1 MRARGNRQEKSMNK
15 KKICAVAVAV
25 VVLVTAIFVLTACNK
40 YKWDSIGAG
49 DSAGTVVSNG
59 GYYVEQGGYAYFING
74 YVGDNDAN
82 DWGTPYKQ
90 SIMRAAL
97 KADGTVD
104 NSTAKVVVPKSI
116 YNQSASGGF
125 AVYGDWIYYATP
137 NNDEDN
143 TGTASTTHTDFMRT
157 KTDGSITQLI
167 GTINSRSANYLFTP
181 TRVLF
186 STDSNATVYYFDFSG
201 MKENKSLSNR
211 KGVTEGVLI
220 ENATSVVWGYD
231 LSREA
236 NAGAQVSDYIF
247 YTEKLTDDSN
257 SYEFYN
263 KLCCV
268 RYDGTDRRVLLDNT
282 SFLDEGD
289 NYLNTP
295 EKVFNFTLSKLYFES
310 DNEATLY
317 YSKSVEI
324 NGTSADVG
332 LYRNTFTVGGGMS
345 DEGEVQ
351 LTQKSTTTFYP
362 MSKED
367 GILVL
372 DNSKYYLVT
381 GTGADDVA
389 LSDRVTVIGV
399 SCTVQAVVGG
409 YVYYTETNALY
420 RINLDAAVTDG
431 SPNAEKV
438 VAAGVKTDWL
448 NLEFVTK
455 GDNAFFFYFD
465 TEEYSYTSYVNLSAF
480 GGETLT
486 PVMIGDMTQADKDA
500 KAKEEAEAA

>member
-1 MRARGNRQEKSMNK
+1 MNK

-25 VVLVTAIFVLTACNK
+25 VVLVAAIFVLTACNK

-90 SIMRAAL
+90 SIMRAEL
-97 KADGTVD
+97 NADGTV
-104 NSTAKVVVPKSI
+104 NNATAKVVVPKSI
-116 YNQSASGGF
+116 YNQSTSGGF
-125 AVYGDWIYYATP
+125 AIYGDWIYYATP
-137 NNDEDN
+137 NNDEDT

-157 KTDGSITQLI
+157 RTDGSVTQLI
-167 GTINSRSANYLFTP
+167 GTINSRSSNYLFTP

-236 NAGAQVSDYIF
+236 GAGAQVSDYIF

-268 RYDGTDRRVLLDNT
+268 RYDGSDRRVLLDNT
-282 SFLDEGD
+282 SFLAEGD

-295 EKVFNFTLSKLYFES
+295 EKVFNFTLSKLFYES
-310 DNEATLY
+310 DNEVTLY
-317 YSKSVEI
+317 YTKSVEI
-324 NGTSADVG
+324 NGSATSVG
-332 LYRNTFTVGGGMS
+332 LYLNTFTLDGGLGAAGEKKLTENSSTTFFPMGK
-345 DEGEVQ
+345 DEG
-351 LTQKSTTTFYP
+351 
-362 MSKED
+362 
-367 GILVL
+367 ILL
-372 DNSKYYLVT
+372 QSNSKYYLVT
-381 GTGADDVA
+381 GTGADDIK
-389 LSDRVTVIGV
+389 LSDGRVVIGA
-399 SCTVQAVVGG
+399 SSTVQAVIDG
-409 YVYYTETNALY
+409 YVYYTDANALY
-420 RINLDAAVTDG
+420 RINLDAAATGG
-431 SPNAEKV
+431 SPNAERII
-438 VAAGVKTDWL
+438 AAGVKTDWL
-448 NLEFVTK
+448 ALEFVDK
-455 GDNAFFFYFD
+455 GDNALLFYFD
-465 TEEYSYTSYVNLSAF
+465 TEEYTYTSYVVLTAF
-480 GGETLT
+480 DGEELT

-500 KAKEEAEAA
+500 KAEEDAEE

>member
-1 MRARGNRQEKSMNK
+1 MNK

-25 VVLVTAIFVLTACNK
+25 VVLIAAIFVLTACNK

-90 SIMRAAL
+90 SIMRAEL
-97 KADGTVD
+97 NADGTV
-104 NSTAKVVVPKSI
+104 NNATAKVVVPKSI
-116 YNQSASGGF
+116 YNQSTSGGF
-125 AVYGDWIYYATP
+125 AIYGDWIYYATP
-137 NNDEDN
+137 NNDEDT

-157 KTDGSITQLI
+157 KTDGSVTQLI
-167 GTINSRSANYLFTP
+167 GTINSRSSNYLFTP

-236 NAGAQVSDYIF
+236 GAGAQVSDYIF

-268 RYDGTDRRVLLDNT
+268 RYDGSDRRVLLDNT
-282 SFLDEGD
+282 SFLAEGD

-295 EKVFNFTLSKLYFES
+295 EKVFNFTLSKLFYES
-310 DNEATLY
+310 DNEVTLY
-317 YSKSVEI
+317 YTKSVEI
-324 NGTSADVG
+324 NGSATSVG
-332 LYRNTFTVGGGMS
+332 LYLNTFTLDGGLGAAGEKKLTENSSTTFFPMGK
-345 DEGEVQ
+345 DEG
-351 LTQKSTTTFYP
+351 
-362 MSKED
+362 
-367 GILVL
+367 ILL
-372 DNSKYYLVT
+372 QSNSKYYLVT
-381 GTGADDVA
+381 GTGADDIK
-389 LSDRVTVIGV
+389 LSDGRVVIGV
-399 SCTVQAVVGG
+399 SSTVQAVIDG
-409 YVYYTETNALY
+409 YVYYTDANALY
-420 RINLDAAVTDG
+420 RINLDAAATGG
-431 SPNAEKV
+431 SPNAERII
-438 VAAGVKTDWL
+438 AAGVKTDWL
-448 NLEFVTK
+448 ALEFVDK
-455 GDNAFFFYFD
+455 GDNAFLFYFD
-465 TEEYSYTSYVNLSAF
+465 TEEYTYTSYVVLTAF
-480 GGETLT
+480 DGEELT

-500 KAKEEAEAA
+500 KAEEDAEE

>member
-1 MRARGNRQEKSMNK
+1 MNK
-15 KKICAVAVAV
+15 KKICAVAVVV
-25 VVLVTAIFVLTACNK
+25 VVLIAAIFVLTACNK

-90 SIMRAAL
+90 SIMRAEL
-97 KADGTVD
+97 NADGTV
-104 NSTAKVVVPKSI
+104 NNATAKVVVPKSI
-116 YNQSASGGF
+116 YNQSTSGGF
-125 AVYGDWIYYATP
+125 AIYGDWIYYATP
-137 NNDEDN
+137 NNDEDT

-157 KTDGSITQLI
+157 KTDGSVTQLI
-167 GTINSRSANYLFTP
+167 GTINSRSSNYLFTP

-236 NAGAQVSDYIF
+236 GAGAQVSDYIF

-268 RYDGTDRRVLLDNT
+268 RYDGSDRRVLLDNT
-282 SFLDEGD
+282 SFLAEGD

-295 EKVFNFTLSKLYFES
+295 EKVFNFTLSKLFYES
-310 DNEATLY
+310 DNEVTLY
-317 YSKSVEI
+317 YTKSVEI
-324 NGTSADVG
+324 NGSATSVG
-332 LYRNTFTVGGGMS
+332 LYLNTFTLDGGLGAA
-345 DEGEVQ
+345 GEKK
-351 LTQKSTTTFYP
+351 LTENSSTTFFP
-362 MSKED
+362 MGKAE
-367 GILVL
+367 GILL
-372 DNSKYYLVT
+372 QSNSKYYLVT
-381 GTGADDVA
+381 GTGADDIK
-389 LSDRVTVIGV
+389 LSDGRVVIGA
-399 SCTVQAVVGG
+399 SSTVQAVIDG
-409 YVYYTETNALY
+409 YVYYTDANALY
-420 RINLDAAVTDG
+420 RINLDAAATGG
-431 SPNAEKV
+431 SPNAERII
-438 VAAGVKTDWL
+438 AAGVKTDWL
-448 NLEFVTK
+448 ALEFVDK
-455 GDNAFFFYFD
+455 GDNALLFYFD
-465 TEEYSYTSYVNLSAF
+465 TEEYTYTSYVVLTAF
-480 GGETLT
+480 DGEELT

-500 KAKEEAEAA
+500 KAEEDAEE

>member
-1 MRARGNRQEKSMNK
+1 MNK

-25 VVLVTAIFVLTACNK
+25 VVLIAAIFVLTACNK

-90 SIMRAAL
+90 SIMRAEL
-97 KADGTVD
+97 NADGTV
-104 NSTAKVVVPKSI
+104 NNATAKVVVPKSI
-116 YNQSASGGF
+116 YNQSTSGGF
-125 AVYGDWIYYATP
+125 AIYGDWIYYATP
-137 NNDEDN
+137 NNDEDT

-157 KTDGSITQLI
+157 KTDGSVTQLI
-167 GTINSRSANYLFTP
+167 GTINSRSSNYLFTP

-236 NAGAQVSDYIF
+236 GAGAQVSDYIF

-268 RYDGTDRRVLLDNT
+268 RYDGSDRRVLLDNT
-282 SFLDEGD
+282 SFLAEGD

-295 EKVFNFTLSKLYFES
+295 EKVFNFTLSKLFYES
-310 DNEATLY
+310 DDEVTLY
-317 YSKSVEI
+317 YTKSVEI
-324 NGTSADVG
+324 NGSATSVG
-332 LYRNTFTVGGGMS
+332 LYLNTFTLDGGLGAAGEKKLTENSSTTFFPMGK
-345 DEGEVQ
+345 DEG
-351 LTQKSTTTFYP
+351 
-362 MSKED
+362 
-367 GILVL
+367 ILL
-372 DNSKYYLVT
+372 QSNSKYYLVT
-381 GTGADDVA
+381 GTGADDIK
-389 LSDRVTVIGV
+389 LSDGRVVIGA
-399 SCTVQAVVGG
+399 SSTVQAVIDG
-409 YVYYTETNALY
+409 YVYYTDANALY
-420 RINLDAAVTDG
+420 RINLDAAATGG
-431 SPNAEKV
+431 SPNAERII
-438 VAAGVKTDWL
+438 AAGVKTDWL
-448 NLEFVTK
+448 ALEFVDK
-455 GDNAFFFYFD
+455 GDNALLFYFD
-465 TEEYSYTSYVNLSAF
+465 TEEYTYTSYVVLTAF
-480 GGETLT
+480 DGEELT

-500 KAKEEAEAA
+500 KAEEDAEE

>member
-1 MRARGNRQEKSMNK
+1 MNK

-25 VVLVTAIFVLTACNK
+25 VVLIAAIFVLTACNK

-90 SIMRAAL
+90 SIMRAEL
-97 KADGTVD
+97 NADGTV
-104 NSTAKVVVPKSI
+104 NNATAKVVVPKSI
-116 YNQSASGGF
+116 YNQSTSGGF
-125 AVYGDWIYYATP
+125 AIYGDWIYYATP
-137 NNDEDN
+137 NNDEDT

-157 KTDGSITQLI
+157 KTDGSVTQLI
-167 GTINSRSANYLFTP
+167 GTINSRSSNYLFTP

-236 NAGAQVSDYIF
+236 GAGAQVSDYIF

-268 RYDGTDRRVLLDNT
+268 RYDGSDRRVLLDNT
-282 SFLDEGD
+282 SFLAEGD

-295 EKVFNFTLSKLYFES
+295 EKVFNFTLSKLFYES
-310 DNEATLY
+310 GNEVTLY
-317 YSKSVEI
+317 YTKSVEI
-324 NGTSADVG
+324 NGSATSVG
-332 LYRNTFTVGGGMS
+332 LYLNTFTLDGGLGAAGEKKLTENSSTTFFPMGK
-345 DEGEVQ
+345 DEG
-351 LTQKSTTTFYP
+351 
-362 MSKED
+362 
-367 GILVL
+367 ILL
-372 DNSKYYLVT
+372 QSNSKYYLVT
-381 GTGADDVA
+381 GTGADDIK
-389 LSDRVTVIGV
+389 LSDGRVVIGA
-399 SCTVQAVVGG
+399 SSTVQAVIDG
-409 YVYYTETNALY
+409 YVYYTDANALY
-420 RINLDAAVTDG
+420 RINLDAAATGG
-431 SPNAEKV
+431 SPNAERII
-438 VAAGVKTDWL
+438 AAGVKTDWL
-448 NLEFVTK
+448 ALEFVDK
-455 GDNAFFFYFD
+455 GDNALLFYFD
-465 TEEYSYTSYVNLSAF
+465 TEEYTYTSYVVLTAF
-480 GGETLT
+480 DGEELT

-500 KAKEEAEAA
+500 KAEEDAEE

>member
-1 MRARGNRQEKSMNK
+1 MNK

-25 VVLVTAIFVLTACNK
+25 VVLIAAILVLTACNK

-90 SIMRAAL
+90 SIMRAEL
-97 KADGTVD
+97 NADGSV
-104 NSTAKVVVPKSI
+104 NNATAKVVVPKSI
-116 YNQSASGGF
+116 YNQSTSGGF
-125 AVYGDWIYYATP
+125 AIYGDWIYYATP
-137 NNDEDN
+137 NNDEDT

-157 KTDGSITQLI
+157 KTDGSVTQLI
-167 GTINSRSANYLFTP
+167 GTINSRSSNYLFTP

-236 NAGAQVSDYIF
+236 GAGAQVSDYIF

-268 RYDGTDRRVLLDNT
+268 RYDGSDRRVLLDNT
-282 SFLDEGD
+282 SFLAEGD

-295 EKVFNFTLSKLYFES
+295 EKVFNFTLSKLFYES
-310 DNEATLY
+310 DNEVTLY
-317 YSKSVEI
+317 YTKSVEI
-324 NGTSADVG
+324 NGSATSVG
-332 LYRNTFTVGGGMS
+332 LYLNTFTLDGGLGAAGEKKLTENSSTTFFPMGK
-345 DEGEVQ
+345 DEG
-351 LTQKSTTTFYP
+351 
-362 MSKED
+362 
-367 GILVL
+367 ILL
-372 DNSKYYLVT
+372 QSNSKYYLVT
-381 GTGADDVA
+381 GTGADDIK
-389 LSDRVTVIGV
+389 LSDGRVVIGV
-399 SCTVQAVVGG
+399 SSTVQAVIDG
-409 YVYYTETNALY
+409 YVYYTDANALY
-420 RINLDAAVTDG
+420 RINLDAAATGG
-431 SPNAEKV
+431 SPNAERII
-438 VAAGVKTDWL
+438 AAGVKTDWL
-448 NLEFVTK
+448 ALEFVDK
-455 GDNAFFFYFD
+455 GDNAFLFYFD
-465 TEEYSYTSYVNLSAF
+465 TEEYTYTSYVVLTAF
-480 GGETLT
+480 DGEELT

-500 KAKEEAEAA
+500 KAEEDAEE

>member
-1 MRARGNRQEKSMNK
+1 MNK

-25 VVLVTAIFVLTACNK
+25 VVLIAAIFVLTACNK

-90 SIMRAAL
+90 SIMRAEL
-97 KADGTVD
+97 NADGTF
-104 NSTAKVVVPKSI
+104 NNATAKVVVPKSI
-116 YNQSASGGF
+116 YNQSTSGGF
-125 AVYGDWIYYATP
+125 AIYGDWIYYATP
-137 NNDEDN
+137 NNDEDT

-157 KTDGSITQLI
+157 KTDGSVTQLI
-167 GTINSRSANYLFTP
+167 GTINSRSSNYLFTP

-236 NAGAQVSDYIF
+236 GAGAQVSDYIF

-268 RYDGTDRRVLLDNT
+268 RYDGSDRRVLLDNT
-282 SFLDEGD
+282 SFLAEGD

-295 EKVFNFTLSKLYFES
+295 EKVFNFTLSKLFYES
-310 DNEATLY
+310 DNEVTLY
-317 YSKSVEI
+317 YTKSVEI
-324 NGTSADVG
+324 NGSATSVG
-332 LYRNTFTVGGGMS
+332 LYLNTFTLDGGLGAAGEKKLTENS
-345 DEGEVQ
+345 STTFFPIGKDEG
-351 LTQKSTTTFYP
+351 
-362 MSKED
+362 
-367 GILVL
+367 ILL
-372 DNSKYYLVT
+372 QSNSKYYLVT
-381 GTGADDVA
+381 GTGADDIK
-389 LSDRVTVIGV
+389 LSDGRVVIGV
-399 SCTVQAVVGG
+399 SSTVQAVIDG
-409 YVYYTETNALY
+409 YVYYTDANALY
-420 RINLDAAVTDG
+420 RINLDAAATGG
-431 SPNAEKV
+431 SPNAERII
-438 VAAGVKTDWL
+438 AAGVKTDWL
-448 NLEFVTK
+448 ALEFVDK
-455 GDNAFFFYFD
+455 GDNAFLFYFD
-465 TEEYSYTSYVNLSAF
+465 TEEYTYTSYVVLTAF
-480 GGETLT
+480 DGEELT

-500 KAKEEAEAA
+500 KAEEDAEE

>member
-1 MRARGNRQEKSMNK
+1 MNK

-25 VVLVTAIFVLTACNK
+25 VVLIAAIFVLTACNK

-90 SIMRAAL
+90 SIMRAEL
-97 KADGTVD
+97 NADGTV
-104 NSTAKVVVPKSI
+104 NNATAKVVVPKSI
-116 YNQSASGGF
+116 YNQSTSGGF

-137 NNDEDN
+137 NNDEDT

-157 KTDGSITQLI
+157 KTDGSVTQLI
-167 GTINSRSANYLFTP
+167 GTINSRSSNYLFTP

-236 NAGAQVSDYIF
+236 GAGAQVSDYIF

-268 RYDGTDRRVLLDNT
+268 RYDGSDRRVLLDNT
-282 SFLDEGD
+282 SFLAEGD

-295 EKVFNFTLSKLYFES
+295 EKVFNFTLSKLFYES
-310 DNEATLY
+310 DNEVTLY
-317 YSKSVEI
+317 YTKSVEI
-324 NGTSADVG
+324 NGSATSVG
-332 LYRNTFTVGGGMS
+332 LYLNTFTLDGGLGAAGEKKLTENSSTTFFPMGK
-345 DEGEVQ
+345 DEG
-351 LTQKSTTTFYP
+351 
-362 MSKED
+362 
-367 GILVL
+367 ILL
-372 DNSKYYLVT
+372 QSNSKYYLVT
-381 GTGADDVA
+381 GTGADDIK
-389 LSDRVTVIGV
+389 LSDGRVVIGA
-399 SCTVQAVVGG
+399 SSTVQAVIDG
-409 YVYYTETNALY
+409 YVYYTDANALY
-420 RINLDAAVTDG
+420 RINLDAAATGG
-431 SPNAEKV
+431 SPNAERII
-438 VAAGVKTDWL
+438 AAGVKTDWL
-448 NLEFVTK
+448 ALEFVDK
-455 GDNAFFFYFD
+455 GDNALLFYFD
-465 TEEYSYTSYVNLSAF
+465 TEEYTYTSYVGLTAF
-480 GGETLT
+480 DGEELT

-500 KAKEEAEAA
+500 KAEEDAEE

>member
-1 MRARGNRQEKSMNK
+1 MNK

-25 VVLVTAIFVLTACNK
+25 VVLIAAILVLTACNK

-90 SIMRAAL
+90 SIMRAEL
-97 KADGTVD
+97 NADGTV
-104 NSTAKVVVPKSI
+104 NNATAKVVVPKSI
-116 YNQSASGGF
+116 YNQSTSGGF
-125 AVYGDWIYYATP
+125 AIYGDWIYYATP
-137 NNDEDN
+137 NNDEDT

-157 KTDGSITQLI
+157 KTDGSVTQLI
-167 GTINSRSANYLFTP
+167 GTINSRSSNYLFTP

-236 NAGAQVSDYIF
+236 GAGAQVSDYIF

-268 RYDGTDRRVLLDNT
+268 RYDGSDRRVLLDNT
-282 SFLDEGD
+282 SFLAEGD

-295 EKVFNFTLSKLYFES
+295 EKVFNFTLSKLFYES
-310 DNEATLY
+310 DNEVTLY
-317 YSKSVEI
+317 YTKSVEI
-324 NGTSADVG
+324 NGSATSVG
-332 LYRNTFTVGGGMS
+332 LYLNTFTLDGGLGAAGEKKLTENSSTTFFPMGK
-345 DEGEVQ
+345 DEG
-351 LTQKSTTTFYP
+351 
-362 MSKED
+362 
-367 GILVL
+367 ILL
-372 DNSKYYLVT
+372 QSNSKYYLVT
-381 GTGADDVA
+381 GTGADDIK
-389 LSDRVTVIGV
+389 LSDGRVVIGV
-399 SCTVQAVVGG
+399 SSTVQAVIDG
-409 YVYYTETNALY
+409 YVYYTDANALY
-420 RINLDAAVTDG
+420 RINLDAAATGG
-431 SPNAEKV
+431 SPNAERII
-438 VAAGVKTDWL
+438 AAGVKTDWL
-448 NLEFVTK
+448 ALEFVDK
-455 GDNAFFFYFD
+455 GDNAFLFYFD
-465 TEEYSYTSYVNLSAF
+465 TEEYTYTSYVVLTAF
-480 GGETLT
+480 DGEELT

-500 KAKEEAEAA
+500 KAEEDAEE

>member
-1 MRARGNRQEKSMNK
+1 MNK

-25 VVLVTAIFVLTACNK
+25 VVLIAAILVLTACNK

-90 SIMRAAL
+90 SIMRAEL
-97 KADGTVD
+97 NADGTV
-104 NSTAKVVVPKSI
+104 NNATAKVVVPKSI
-116 YNQSASGGF
+116 YNQSTSGGF
-125 AVYGDWIYYATP
+125 AIYGDWIYYATP
-137 NNDEDN
+137 NNDEDT

-157 KTDGSITQLI
+157 KTDGSVTQLI
-167 GTINSRSANYLFTP
+167 GTINSRSSNYLFTP

-236 NAGAQVSDYIF
+236 GAGAQVSDYIF

-268 RYDGTDRRVLLDNT
+268 RYDGSDRRVLLDNT
-282 SFLDEGD
+282 SFLAEGD

-295 EKVFNFTLSKLYFES
+295 EKVFNFTLSKLYYES
-310 DNEATLY
+310 DNEVTLY
-317 YSKSVEI
+317 YTKSIEV
-324 NGTSADVG
+324 NSSSVSVG
-332 LYRNTFTVGGGMS
+332 LYLNTFTLDGGLGAAGEKKLTENSSTTFFPMGK
-345 DEGEVQ
+345 DEG
-351 LTQKSTTTFYP
+351 
-362 MSKED
+362 
-367 GILVL
+367 ILL
-372 DNSKYYLVT
+372 QSNSKYYLVT
-381 GTGADDVA
+381 GTGADDIK
-389 LSDRVTVIGV
+389 LSDGRVVIGV
-399 SCTVQAVVGG
+399 SSTVQAVIDG
-409 YVYYTETNALY
+409 YVYYTDANALY
-420 RINLDAAVTDG
+420 RINLDAAATGG
-431 SPNAEKV
+431 SPNAERII
-438 VAAGVKTDWL
+438 AAGVKTDWL
-448 NLEFVTK
+448 ALEFVDK
-455 GDNAFFFYFD
+455 GDNAFLFYFD
-465 TEEYSYTSYVNLSAF
+465 TEEYTYTSYVVLTAF
-480 GGETLT
+480 DGEELT

-500 KAKEEAEAA
+500 KAEEDAEE

>member
-1 MRARGNRQEKSMNK
+1 MNK

-25 VVLVTAIFVLTACNK
+25 VVLIAAIFVLTACNK

-90 SIMRAAL
+90 SIMRAEL
-97 KADGTVD
+97 NADGTV
-104 NSTAKVVVPKSI
+104 NNATAKVVVPKSI
-116 YNQSASGGF
+116 YNQSTSGGF
-125 AVYGDWIYYATP
+125 AIYGDWIYYATP
-137 NNDEDN
+137 NNDEDT

-157 KTDGSITQLI
+157 KTDGSVTQLI
-167 GTINSRSANYLFTP
+167 GTINSRSSNYLFTP

-201 MKENKSLSNR
+201 MKENKSLSSR

-236 NAGAQVSDYIF
+236 GADAQVSDYIF

-268 RYDGTDRRVLLDNT
+268 RYDGSDRRVLLDNT
-282 SFLDEGD
+282 SFLAEGD

-295 EKVFNFTLSKLYFES
+295 EKVFNFTLSKLFYES
-310 DNEATLY
+310 DNEVTLY
-317 YSKSVEI
+317 YTKSVEI
-324 NGTSADVG
+324 NGSATSVG
-332 LYRNTFTVGGGMS
+332 LYLNTFTLDGGLGAAGEKKLTENSSTTFFPMGK
-345 DEGEVQ
+345 DEG
-351 LTQKSTTTFYP
+351 
-362 MSKED
+362 
-367 GILVL
+367 ILL
-372 DNSKYYLVT
+372 QSNSKYYLVT
-381 GTGADDVA
+381 GTGADDIK
-389 LSDRVTVIGV
+389 LSDGRVVIGA
-399 SCTVQAVVGG
+399 SSTVQAVIDG
-409 YVYYTETNALY
+409 YVYYTDANALY
-420 RINLDAAVTDG
+420 RINLDAAATGG
-431 SPNAEKV
+431 SPNAERII
-438 VAAGVKTDWL
+438 AAGVKTDWL
-448 NLEFVTK
+448 ALEFVDK
-455 GDNAFFFYFD
+455 GDNALLFYFD
-465 TEEYSYTSYVNLSAF
+465 TEEYTYTSYVVLTAF
-480 GGETLT
+480 DGEELT

-500 KAKEEAEAA
+500 KAEEDAEE

>member
-1 MRARGNRQEKSMNK
+1 MNK

-25 VVLVTAIFVLTACNK
+25 VVLIAAIFVLTACNK

-90 SIMRAAL
+90 SIMRAEL
-97 KADGTVD
+97 NADGTV
-104 NSTAKVVVPKSI
+104 NNATAKVVVPKSI
-116 YNQSASGGF
+116 YNQSTSGGF
-125 AVYGDWIYYATP
+125 AIYGDWIYYATP
-137 NNDEDN
+137 NNDEDT

-157 KTDGSITQLI
+157 KTDGSVTQLI
-167 GTINSRSANYLFTP
+167 GTINSRSSNYLFTP

-236 NAGAQVSDYIF
+236 GAGAQVSDYIF

-268 RYDGTDRRVLLDNT
+268 RYDGSDRRVLLDNT
-282 SFLDEGD
+282 SFLAEGD

-295 EKVFNFTLSKLYFES
+295 EKVFNFTLSKLFYES
-310 DNEATLY
+310 DNEVTLY
-317 YSKSVEI
+317 YTKSVEI
-324 NGTSADVG
+324 NGSATSVG
-332 LYRNTFTVGGGMS
+332 LYLNTFTLDGGLGAA
-345 DEGEVQ
+345 GEKK
-351 LTQKSTTTFYP
+351 LTENSSTTFFP
-362 MSKED
+362 MGKEE
-367 GILVL
+367 GILL
-372 DNSKYYLVT
+372 QSNSRYYLVT
-381 GTGADDVA
+381 GTGADDIK
-389 LSDRVTVIGV
+389 LSDGRVVIGA
-399 SCTVQAVVGG
+399 SSTVQAVIDG
-409 YVYYTETNALY
+409 YVYYTDANALY
-420 RINLDAAVTDG
+420 RINLDAAATGG
-431 SPNAEKV
+431 SPNAERII
-438 VAAGVKTDWL
+438 AAGVKTDWL
-448 NLEFVTK
+448 ALEFVDK
-455 GDNAFFFYFD
+455 GDNAFLFYFD
-465 TEEYSYTSYVNLSAF
+465 TEEYTYTSYVVLTAF
-480 GGETLT
+480 DGEELT

-500 KAKEEAEAA
+500 KAEEDAEE

>member
-1 MRARGNRQEKSMNK
+1 MNK

-25 VVLVTAIFVLTACNK
+25 VVLIAAIFVLTACNK

-90 SIMRAAL
+90 SIMRAEL
-97 KADGTVD
+97 NADGTV
-104 NSTAKVVVPKSI
+104 NNATAKVVVPKSI
-116 YNQSASGGF
+116 YNQSTSGGF
-125 AVYGDWIYYATP
+125 AIYGDWIYYATP
-137 NNDEDN
+137 NNDEDT

-157 KTDGSITQLI
+157 KNDGSVTQLI
-167 GTINSRSANYLFTP
+167 GTINSRSSNYLFTP

-236 NAGAQVSDYIF
+236 GAGAQVSDYIF

-268 RYDGTDRRVLLDNT
+268 RYDGSDRRVLLDNT
-282 SFLDEGD
+282 SFLAEGD

-295 EKVFNFTLSKLYFES
+295 EKVFNFTLSKLFYES
-310 DNEATLY
+310 DNEVTLY
-317 YSKSVEI
+317 YTKSVEI
-324 NGTSADVG
+324 NGSATSVG
-332 LYRNTFTVGGGMS
+332 LYLNTFTLDGGLGAAGEKKLTENSSTTFFPMGK
-345 DEGEVQ
+345 DEG
-351 LTQKSTTTFYP
+351 
-362 MSKED
+362 
-367 GILVL
+367 ILL
-372 DNSKYYLVT
+372 QSNSKYYLVT
-381 GTGADDVA
+381 GTGADDIK
-389 LSDRVTVIGV
+389 LSDGRVVIGA
-399 SCTVQAVVGG
+399 SSTVQAVIDG
-409 YVYYTETNALY
+409 YVYYTDANALY
-420 RINLDAAVTDG
+420 RINLDAAATGG
-431 SPNAEKV
+431 SPNAERII
-438 VAAGVKTDWL
+438 AAGVKTDWL
-448 NLEFVTK
+448 ALEFVDK

-465 TEEYSYTSYVNLSAF
+465 TEEYTYTSYVVLTAF
-480 GGETLT
+480 DGEELT

-500 KAKEEAEAA
+500 KAEEDAEE

>member
-1 MRARGNRQEKSMNK
+1 MNK
-15 KKICAVAVAV
+15 MKICAVAVAV
-25 VVLVTAIFVLTACNK
+25 VVLIAAIFVLTACNK

-90 SIMRAAL
+90 SIMRAEL
-97 KADGTVD
+97 NADGSV
-104 NSTAKVVVPKSI
+104 NNATAKVVVPKSI
-116 YNQSASGGF
+116 YNQSTSGGF
-125 AVYGDWIYYATP
+125 AIYGDWIYYATP
-137 NNDEDN
+137 NNDEDT

-157 KTDGSITQLI
+157 KTDGSVTQLI
-167 GTINSRSANYLFTP
+167 GTINSRSSNYLFTP

-236 NAGAQVSDYIF
+236 GAGAQVSDYIF

-268 RYDGTDRRVLLDNT
+268 RYDGSDRRVLLDNT
-282 SFLDEGD
+282 SFLAEGD

-295 EKVFNFTLSKLYFES
+295 EKVFNFTLSKLFYES
-310 DNEATLY
+310 DNEVTLY
-317 YSKSVEI
+317 YTKSVEI
-324 NGTSADVG
+324 NGSATSVG
-332 LYRNTFTVGGGMS
+332 LYLNTFTLDGGLG
-345 DEGEVQ
+345 
-351 LTQKSTTTFYP
+351 
-362 MSKED
+362 
-367 GILVL
+367 
-372 DNSKYYLVT
+372 
-381 GTGADDVA
+381 
-389 LSDRVTVIGV
+389 
-399 SCTVQAVVGG
+399 
-409 YVYYTETNALY
+409 
-420 RINLDAAVTDG
+420 
-431 SPNAEKV
+431 
-438 VAAGVKTDWL
+438 AAGEK
-448 NLEFVTK
+448 K
-455 GDNAFFFYFD
+455 
-465 TEEYSYTSYVNLSAF
+465 
-480 GGETLT
+480 
-486 PVMIGDMTQADKDA
+486 
-500 KAKEEAEAA
+500 KALLPI

>member
-1 MRARGNRQEKSMNK
+1 MNK

-25 VVLVTAIFVLTACNK
+25 VVLIAAILVLTACNK
-40 YKWDSIGAG
+40 YKWDSIGVG

-90 SIMRAAL
+90 SIMRAEL
-97 KADGTVD
+97 NADGTV
-104 NSTAKVVVPKSI
+104 NNATAKVVVPKSI
-116 YNQSASGGF
+116 YNQSTSGGF
-125 AVYGDWIYYATP
+125 AIYGDWIYYATP
-137 NNDEDN
+137 NNDEDT

-157 KTDGSITQLI
+157 KTDGSVTQLI
-167 GTINSRSANYLFTP
+167 GTINSRSSNYLFTP

-236 NAGAQVSDYIF
+236 GAGAQVSDYIF

-268 RYDGTDRRVLLDNT
+268 RYDGSDRRVLLDNT
-282 SFLDEGD
+282 SFLAEGD

-295 EKVFNFTLSKLYFES
+295 EKVFNFTLSKLFYES
-310 DNEATLY
+310 DNEVTLY
-317 YSKSVEI
+317 YTKSVEI
-324 NGTSADVG
+324 NGSATSVG
-332 LYRNTFTVGGGMS
+332 LYLNTFTLDGGLGAAGEKKLTENSSTTFFPMGK
-345 DEGEVQ
+345 DEG
-351 LTQKSTTTFYP
+351 
-362 MSKED
+362 
-367 GILVL
+367 ILL
-372 DNSKYYLVT
+372 QSNSKYYLVT
-381 GTGADDVA
+381 GTGADDIK
-389 LSDRVTVIGV
+389 LSDGRVVIGV
-399 SCTVQAVVGG
+399 SSTVQAVIDG
-409 YVYYTETNALY
+409 YVYYTDANALY
-420 RINLDAAVTDG
+420 RINLDAAATGG
-431 SPNAEKV
+431 SPNAERII
-438 VAAGVKTDWL
+438 AAGVKTDWL
-448 NLEFVTK
+448 ALEFVDK
-455 GDNAFFFYFD
+455 GDNAFLFYFD
-465 TEEYSYTSYVNLSAF
+465 TEEYTYTSYVVLTAF
-480 GGETLT
+480 DGEELT

-500 KAKEEAEAA
+500 KAEEDAEE

>member
-1 MRARGNRQEKSMNK
+1 MNK

-25 VVLVTAIFVLTACNK
+25 VVLIAAIFVLTACNK

-90 SIMRAAL
+90 SIMRAEL
-97 KADGTVD
+97 NADGTV
-104 NSTAKVVVPKSI
+104 NNATAKVVVPKSI
-116 YNQSASGGF
+116 YNQSTSGGF
-125 AVYGDWIYYATP
+125 AIYGDWIYYATP
-137 NNDEDN
+137 NNDEDT

-157 KTDGSITQLI
+157 KTDGSVTQLI
-167 GTINSRSANYLFTP
+167 GTINSRSSNYLFTP

-236 NAGAQVSDYIF
+236 GAGAQVSDYIF

-268 RYDGTDRRVLLDNT
+268 RYDGSDRRVLLDNT
-282 SFLDEGD
+282 SFLAEGD

-295 EKVFNFTLSKLYFES
+295 EKVFNFTLSKLFYES
-310 DNEATLY
+310 DNEVTLY
-317 YSKSVEI
+317 YTKSVEI
-324 NGTSADVG
+324 NGSATSVG
-332 LYRNTFTVGGGMS
+332 LYLNTFTLDGGLGAA
-345 DEGEVQ
+345 GEKK
-351 LTQKSTTTFYP
+351 LTENSSTTFFP
-362 MSKED
+362 MGKAE
-367 GILVL
+367 GILL
-372 DNSKYYLVT
+372 QSNSKYYLVT
-381 GTGADDVA
+381 GTGADDIK
-389 LSDRVTVIGV
+389 LSDGRVVIGA
-399 SCTVQAVVGG
+399 SSTVQAVIDG
-409 YVYYTETNALY
+409 YVYYTDANALY
-420 RINLDAAVTDG
+420 RINLDAAATGG
-431 SPNAEKV
+431 SPNAERII
-438 VAAGVKTDWL
+438 AAGVKTDWL
-448 NLEFVTK
+448 ALEFVDK
-455 GDNAFFFYFD
+455 GDNALLFYFD
-465 TEEYSYTSYVNLSAF
+465 TEEYTYTSYVVLTAF
-480 GGETLT
+480 EGEELT

-500 KAKEEAEAA
+500 KAEEDAEE

>member
-1 MRARGNRQEKSMNK
+1 MNK
-15 KKICAVAVAV
+15 KRICAVAVMII
-25 VVLVTAIFVLTACNK
+25 VLVSAIFVLTACNK
-40 YKWDSIGAG
+40 YKWASIGAG

-97 KADGTVD
+97 KEDGTID

-116 YNQSASGGF
+116 YNQNANGGF
-125 AVYGDWIYYATP
+125 AIYGDWIYYATP

-167 GTINSRSANYLFTP
+167 GTINSRSSNYLFTP

-236 NAGAQVSDYIF
+236 GAGAQVSDYVF
-247 YTEKLTDDSN
+247 YTEKLTDKTN

-282 SFLDEGD
+282 SFLAEGD

-295 EKVFNFTLSKLYFES
+295 EKVFNFSLSKLYYES
-310 DNEATLY
+310 DNEVTLY
-317 YSKSVEI
+317 YTKSIEV
-324 NGTSADVG
+324 NSSSVSVG
-332 LYRNTFTVGGGMS
+332 LYSNTFTLDGGLS
-345 DEGEVQ
+345 AAGEKR
-351 LTQKSTTTFYP
+351 LTENSTTTFFA
-362 MSKED
+362 MGKQD

-381 GTGADDVA
+381 GTEEGDVK
-389 LSDRVTVIGV
+389 LSDRVTVIGAT
-399 SCTVQAVVGG
+399 STVQAVIGG
-409 YVYYTETNALY
+409 YVYYTDSNALY
-420 RINLDAAVTDG
+420 RINLDAASNEG
-431 SPNAEKV
+431 SPNAEQV
-438 VAAGVKTDWL
+438 VSAGVKTDWL
-448 NLEFVTK
+448 SLEFVVK
-455 GDNAFFFYFD
+455 GANVFFFYFD
-465 TEEYSYTSYVNLSAF
+465 TEEYTYTSYVNLAAF
-480 GGETLT
+480 DGEALT

-500 KAKEEAEAA
+500 KAEEEAEEE

>member
-1 MRARGNRQEKSMNK
+1 MNK

-25 VVLVTAIFVLTACNK
+25 VVLIAAILVLTACNK

-49 DSAGTVVSNG
+49 DSADTVVSNG

-90 SIMRAAL
+90 SIMRAEL
-97 KADGTVD
+97 NADGSV
-104 NSTAKVVVPKSI
+104 NNATAKVVVPKSI
-116 YNQSASGGF
+116 YNQSTSGGF
-125 AVYGDWIYYATP
+125 AIYGDWIYYATP
-137 NNDEDN
+137 NNDEDT

-157 KTDGSITQLI
+157 KTDGSVTQLI
-167 GTINSRSANYLFTP
+167 GTINSRSSNYLFTP

-236 NAGAQVSDYIF
+236 GAGAQVSDYIF

-268 RYDGTDRRVLLDNT
+268 RYDGSDRRVLLDNT
-282 SFLDEGD
+282 SFLAEGD

-295 EKVFNFTLSKLYFES
+295 EKVFNFTLSKLFYES
-310 DNEATLY
+310 DNEVTLY
-317 YSKSVEI
+317 YTKSVEI
-324 NGTSADVG
+324 NGSATSVG
-332 LYRNTFTVGGGMS
+332 LYLNTFTLDGGLGAA
-345 DEGEVQ
+345 GEKK
-351 LTQKSTTTFYP
+351 LTENSSTTFFP
-362 MSKED
+362 MGKAE
-367 GILVL
+367 GILL
-372 DNSKYYLVT
+372 QSNSKYYLVT
-381 GTGADDVA
+381 GTGADDIK
-389 LSDRVTVIGV
+389 LSDGRVVIGV
-399 SCTVQAVVGG
+399 SSTVQAVIGG
-409 YVYYTETNALY
+409 YVYYTDANALY
-420 RINLDAAVTDG
+420 RINLDAAATGG
-431 SPNAEKV
+431 SPNAERII
-438 VAAGVKTDWL
+438 AAGVKTDWL
-448 NLEFVTK
+448 ALEFVDK
-455 GDNAFFFYFD
+455 GDNAFLFYFD
-465 TEEYSYTSYVNLSAF
+465 TEEYTYTSYVVLTAF
-480 GGETLT
+480 DGEELT

-500 KAKEEAEAA
+500 KAEEDAEE

>member
-1 MRARGNRQEKSMNK
+1 MNK

-25 VVLVTAIFVLTACNK
+25 VVLIAAILVLTACNK

-90 SIMRAAL
+90 SIMRAEL
-97 KADGTVD
+97 NADGTV
-104 NSTAKVVVPKSI
+104 NNATAKVVVPKSI
-116 YNQSASGGF
+116 YNQSTSGGF
-125 AVYGDWIYYATP
+125 AIYGDWIYYATP
-137 NNDEDN
+137 NNDEDT

-157 KTDGSITQLI
+157 KTDGSVTQLI
-167 GTINSRSANYLFTP
+167 GTINSRSSNYLFTP

-236 NAGAQVSDYIF
+236 GAGAQMSDYIF

-268 RYDGTDRRVLLDNT
+268 RYDGSDRRVLLDNT
-282 SFLDEGD
+282 SFLAEGD

-295 EKVFNFTLSKLYFES
+295 EKVFNFTLSKLFYES
-310 DNEATLY
+310 DNEVTLY
-317 YSKSVEI
+317 YTKSVEI
-324 NGTSADVG
+324 NGSATSVG
-332 LYRNTFTVGGGMS
+332 LYLNTFTLDGGLGAAGEKKLTENSSTTFFPMGK
-345 DEGEVQ
+345 DEG
-351 LTQKSTTTFYP
+351 
-362 MSKED
+362 
-367 GILVL
+367 ILL
-372 DNSKYYLVT
+372 QSNSKYYLVT
-381 GTGADDVA
+381 GTGADDIK
-389 LSDRVTVIGV
+389 LSDGRVVIGA
-399 SCTVQAVVGG
+399 SSTVQAVIDG
-409 YVYYTETNALY
+409 YVYYTDANALY
-420 RINLDAAVTDG
+420 RINLDAAATGG
-431 SPNAEKV
+431 SPNAERII
-438 VAAGVKTDWL
+438 AAGVKTDWL
-448 NLEFVTK
+448 ALEFVDK
-455 GDNAFFFYFD
+455 GDNAFLFYFD
-465 TEEYSYTSYVNLSAF
+465 TEEYTYTSYVVLTAF
-480 GGETLT
+480 DGEELT

-500 KAKEEAEAA
+500 KAEEDAEE

>member
-1 MRARGNRQEKSMNK
+1 MNK

-25 VVLVTAIFVLTACNK
+25 VVLIAAIFVLTACNK

-90 SIMRAAL
+90 SIMRAEL
-97 KADGTVD
+97 NADGTF
-104 NSTAKVVVPKSI
+104 NNATAKVVVPKSI
-116 YNQSASGGF
+116 YNQSTSGGF
-125 AVYGDWIYYATP
+125 AIYGDWIYYATP
-137 NNDEDN
+137 NNDEDT

-157 KTDGSITQLI
+157 KTDGSVTQLI
-167 GTINSRSANYLFTP
+167 GTINSRSSNYLFTP

-236 NAGAQVSDYIF
+236 GAGAQVSDYIF

-268 RYDGTDRRVLLDNT
+268 RYDGSDRRVLLDNT
-282 SFLDEGD
+282 SFLAEGD

-295 EKVFNFTLSKLYFES
+295 EKVFNFTLSKLFYES
-310 DNEATLY
+310 DNEVTLY
-317 YSKSVEI
+317 YTKSVEI
-324 NGTSADVG
+324 NGSATSVG
-332 LYRNTFTVGGGMS
+332 LYLNTFTLDGGLGAAGEKKLTENS
-345 DEGEVQ
+345 STTFFPIGKDEG
-351 LTQKSTTTFYP
+351 
-362 MSKED
+362 
-367 GILVL
+367 ILL
-372 DNSKYYLVT
+372 QSNSKYYLVT
-381 GTGADDVA
+381 GTGADDIK
-389 LSDRVTVIGV
+389 LSDGRVVIGA
-399 SCTVQAVVGG
+399 SSTVQAVIDG
-409 YVYYTETNALY
+409 YVYYTDANALY
-420 RINLDAAVTDG
+420 RINLDAAATGG
-431 SPNAEKV
+431 SPNAERII
-438 VAAGVKTDWL
+438 AAGVKTDWL
-448 NLEFVTK
+448 ALEFVDK
-455 GDNAFFFYFD
+455 GDNAFLFYFD
-465 TEEYSYTSYVNLSAF
+465 TEEYTYTSYVVLTAF
-480 GGETLT
+480 DGEELT

-500 KAKEEAEAA
+500 KAEEDAEE

>member
-1 MRARGNRQEKSMNK
+1 MNK

-25 VVLVTAIFVLTACNK
+25 VVLIAAIFVLTACNK

-90 SIMRAAL
+90 SIMRAEL
-97 KADGTVD
+97 NADGTV
-104 NSTAKVVVPKSI
+104 NNATAKVVVPKSI
-116 YNQSASGGF
+116 YNQSTSGGF
-125 AVYGDWIYYATP
+125 AIYGDWIYYATP
-137 NNDEDN
+137 NNDEDT

-157 KTDGSITQLI
+157 KNDGSVTQLI
-167 GTINSRSANYLFTP
+167 GTINSRSSNYLFTP

-236 NAGAQVSDYIF
+236 GAGAQVSDYIF

-268 RYDGTDRRVLLDNT
+268 RYDGSDRRVLLDNT
-282 SFLDEGD
+282 SFLAEGD

-295 EKVFNFTLSKLYFES
+295 EKVFNFTLSKLFYES
-310 DNEATLY
+310 DNEVTLY
-317 YSKSVEI
+317 YTKSVEI
-324 NGTSADVG
+324 NGSATSVG
-332 LYRNTFTVGGGMS
+332 LYLNTFTLDGGLGAAGEKKLTENSSTTFFPMGK
-345 DEGEVQ
+345 DEG
-351 LTQKSTTTFYP
+351 
-362 MSKED
+362 
-367 GILVL
+367 ILL
-372 DNSKYYLVT
+372 QSNSKYYLVT
-381 GTGADDVA
+381 GTGADDIK
-389 LSDRVTVIGV
+389 LSDGRVVIGV
-399 SCTVQAVVGG
+399 SSTVQAVIDG
-409 YVYYTETNALY
+409 YVYYTDANALY
-420 RINLDAAVTDG
+420 RINLDAAATGG
-431 SPNAEKV
+431 SPNAERII
-438 VAAGVKTDWL
+438 AAGVKTDWL
-448 NLEFVTK
+448 ALEFVDK
-455 GDNAFFFYFD
+455 GDNAFLFYFD
-465 TEEYSYTSYVNLSAF
+465 TEEYTYTSYVVLTAF
-480 GGETLT
+480 DGEELT

-500 KAKEEAEAA
+500 KAEEDAEE

>member
-1 MRARGNRQEKSMNK
+1 MNK

-25 VVLVTAIFVLTACNK
+25 VVLIAAILVLTACNK

-49 DSAGTVVSNG
+49 DSADTVVSNG

-90 SIMRAAL
+90 SIMRAEL
-97 KADGTVD
+97 NADGSV
-104 NSTAKVVVPKSI
+104 NNATAKVVVPKSI
-116 YNQSASGGF
+116 YNQSTSGGF
-125 AVYGDWIYYATP
+125 AIYGDWIYYATP
-137 NNDEDN
+137 NNDEDT

-157 KTDGSITQLI
+157 KTDGSVTQLI
-167 GTINSRSANYLFTP
+167 GTINSRSSNYLFTP

-231 LSREA
+231 ISREA
-236 NAGAQVSDYIF
+236 GAGAQVSDYIF

-268 RYDGTDRRVLLDNT
+268 RYDGSDRRVLLDNT
-282 SFLDEGD
+282 SFLAEGD

-295 EKVFNFTLSKLYFES
+295 EKVFNFTLSKLFYES
-310 DNEATLY
+310 DNEVTLY
-317 YSKSVEI
+317 YTKSVEI
-324 NGTSADVG
+324 NGSATSVG
-332 LYRNTFTVGGGMS
+332 LYLNTFTLDGGLGAAGEKKLTENSSTTFFPMGK
-345 DEGEVQ
+345 DEG
-351 LTQKSTTTFYP
+351 
-362 MSKED
+362 
-367 GILVL
+367 ILL
-372 DNSKYYLVT
+372 QSNSKYYLVT
-381 GTGADDVA
+381 GTGADDIK
-389 LSDRVTVIGV
+389 LSDGRVVIGV
-399 SCTVQAVVGG
+399 SSTVQAVIDG
-409 YVYYTETNALY
+409 YVYYTDANALY
-420 RINLDAAVTDG
+420 RINLDAAATGG
-431 SPNAEKV
+431 SPNAERII
-438 VAAGVKTDWL
+438 AAGVKTDWL
-448 NLEFVTK
+448 ALEFVDK
-455 GDNAFFFYFD
+455 GDNAFLFYFD
-465 TEEYSYTSYVNLSAF
+465 TEEYTYTSYVVLTAF
-480 GGETLT
+480 DGEELT

-500 KAKEEAEAA
+500 KAEEDAEE

>member
-1 MRARGNRQEKSMNK
+1 MNK

-25 VVLVTAIFVLTACNK
+25 VVLIAAIFVLTACNK

-90 SIMRAAL
+90 SIMRAEL
-97 KADGTVD
+97 NADGTV
-104 NSTAKVVVPKSI
+104 NNATAKVVVPKSI
-116 YNQSASGGF
+116 YNQSTSGGF
-125 AVYGDWIYYATP
+125 AIYGDWIYYATP
-137 NNDEDN
+137 NNDEDT

-157 KTDGSITQLI
+157 KTDGSVTQLI
-167 GTINSRSANYLFTP
+167 GTINSRSSNYLFTP

-236 NAGAQVSDYIF
+236 GAGAQVSDYIF

-268 RYDGTDRRVLLDNT
+268 RYDGSDRRVLLDNT
-282 SFLDEGD
+282 SFLAEGD

-295 EKVFNFTLSKLYFES
+295 EKVFNFTLSKLFYES
-310 DNEATLY
+310 DNEVTLY
-317 YSKSVEI
+317 YTKSVEI
-324 NGTSADVG
+324 NGSATSVG
-332 LYRNTFTVGGGMS
+332 LYLNTFTLDGGLGAA
-345 DEGEVQ
+345 GEKK
-351 LTQKSTTTFYP
+351 LTENSSTTFFP
-362 MSKED
+362 MGKAE
-367 GILVL
+367 GILL
-372 DNSKYYLVT
+372 QSNSKYYLVT
-381 GTGADDVA
+381 GTGADDIK
-389 LSDRVTVIGV
+389 LSDGRVVIGA
-399 SCTVQAVVGG
+399 SSTVQAVIDG
-409 YVYYTETNALY
+409 YVYYTDANALY
-420 RINLDAAVTDG
+420 RINLDAAATGG
-431 SPNAEKV
+431 SPNAERII
-438 VAAGVKTDWL
+438 AAGVKTDWL
-448 NLEFVTK
+448 ALEFVDK
-455 GDNAFFFYFD
+455 GDNALLFYFD
-465 TEEYSYTSYVNLSAF
+465 TEEYTYTSYVVLTAF
-480 GGETLT
+480 DGEELT

-500 KAKEEAEAA
+500 KAEEDAEE

>member
-1 MRARGNRQEKSMNK
+1 MNK

-25 VVLVTAIFVLTACNK
+25 VVLIAAIFVLTACNK

-90 SIMRAAL
+90 SIMRAEL
-97 KADGTVD
+97 NADGTV
-104 NSTAKVVVPKSI
+104 NNATAKVVVPKSI
-116 YNQSASGGF
+116 YNQSTSGGF
-125 AVYGDWIYYATP
+125 AIYGDWIYYATP
-137 NNDEDN
+137 NNDEDT

-157 KTDGSITQLI
+157 KTDGSVTQLI
-167 GTINSRSANYLFTP
+167 GTINSRSSNYLFTP

-236 NAGAQVSDYIF
+236 GAGAQVSDYIF

-268 RYDGTDRRVLLDNT
+268 RYDGSDRRVLLDNT
-282 SFLDEGD
+282 SFLAEGD

-295 EKVFNFTLSKLYFES
+295 EKVFNFTLSKLFYES
-310 DNEATLY
+310 DNEVTLY
-317 YSKSVEI
+317 YTKSVEI
-324 NGTSADVG
+324 NGSATSVG
-332 LYRNTFTVGGGMS
+332 LYLNTFTLDGGLGAAGEKKLTENSSTTFFPMGK
-345 DEGEVQ
+345 DEG
-351 LTQKSTTTFYP
+351 
-362 MSKED
+362 
-367 GILVL
+367 ILL
-372 DNSKYYLVT
+372 QSNSKYYLVT
-381 GTGADDVA
+381 GTGADDIK
-389 LSDRVTVIGV
+389 LSDGRVVIGA
-399 SCTVQAVVGG
+399 SSTVQAVIDG
-409 YVYYTETNALY
+409 YVYYTDANALY
-420 RINLDAAVTDG
+420 RINLDAAATGG
-431 SPNAEKV
+431 SPNAERII
-438 VAAGVKTDWL
+438 AAGVKTDWL
-448 NLEFVTK
+448 ALEFVDK
-455 GDNAFFFYFD
+455 GDNALLFYFD
-465 TEEYSYTSYVNLSAF
+465 TEEYTYTSYVVLTAF
-480 GGETLT
+480 EGEELT

-500 KAKEEAEAA
+500 KAEEDAEE

>member
-1 MRARGNRQEKSMNK
+1 MNK

-25 VVLVTAIFVLTACNK
+25 VVLIAAIFVLTACNK

-90 SIMRAAL
+90 SIMRAEL
-97 KADGTVD
+97 NADGTV
-104 NSTAKVVVPKSI
+104 NNATAKVVVPKSI
-116 YNQSASGGF
+116 YNQSTSGGF
-125 AVYGDWIYYATP
+125 AIYGDWIYYATP
-137 NNDEDN
+137 NNDEDT

-157 KTDGSITQLI
+157 KTDGSVTQLI
-167 GTINSRSANYLFTP
+167 GTINSRSSNYLFTP

-236 NAGAQVSDYIF
+236 GAGAQVSDYIF

-268 RYDGTDRRVLLDNT
+268 RYDGSDRRVLLDNT
-282 SFLDEGD
+282 SFLAEGD

-295 EKVFNFTLSKLYFES
+295 EKVFNFTLSKLFYES
-310 DNEATLY
+310 DNEVTLY
-317 YSKSVEI
+317 YTKSVEI
-324 NGTSADVG
+324 NGSATSVG
-332 LYRNTFTVGGGMS
+332 LYLNTFTLDGGLGAAGEKKLTENSSTTFFPMGK
-345 DEGEVQ
+345 DEG
-351 LTQKSTTTFYP
+351 
-362 MSKED
+362 
-367 GILVL
+367 ILL
-372 DNSKYYLVT
+372 QSNSKYYLVT
-381 GTGADDVA
+381 GTGADDIK
-389 LSDRVTVIGV
+389 LSDGRVVIGV
-399 SCTVQAVVGG
+399 SSTVQAVIDG
-409 YVYYTETNALY
+409 YVYYTDANALY
-420 RINLDAAVTDG
+420 RINLDAAATGG
-431 SPNAEKV
+431 SPNAERI

-448 NLEFVTK
+448 ALEFVDK
-455 GDNAFFFYFD
+455 GDNAFLFYFD
-465 TEEYSYTSYVNLSAF
+465 TEEYTYTSYVVLTAF
-480 GGETLT
+480 DGEELT

-500 KAKEEAEAA
+500 KAEEDAEE

>member
-1 MRARGNRQEKSMNK
+1 MNK

-25 VVLVTAIFVLTACNK
+25 VVLIAAIFVLTACNK

-90 SIMRAAL
+90 SIMRAEL
-97 KADGTVD
+97 NADGTV
-104 NSTAKVVVPKSI
+104 NNATAKVVVPKSI
-116 YNQSASGGF
+116 YNQSTSGGF
-125 AVYGDWIYYATP
+125 AIYGDWIYYATP
-137 NNDEDN
+137 NNDEDT

-157 KTDGSITQLI
+157 KTDGSVTQLI
-167 GTINSRSANYLFTP
+167 GTINSRSSNYLFTP

-236 NAGAQVSDYIF
+236 GAGAQVSDYIF

-268 RYDGTDRRVLLDNT
+268 RYDGSDRRVLLDNT
-282 SFLDEGD
+282 SFLAEGD

-295 EKVFNFTLSKLYFES
+295 EKVFNFTLSKLFYES
-310 DNEATLY
+310 DNEVTLY
-317 YSKSVEI
+317 YTKSVEI
-324 NGTSADVG
+324 NGSATSVG
-332 LYRNTFTVGGGMS
+332 LYLNTFTLDGGLGAAGEKKLTENSSTTFFPMGK
-345 DEGEVQ
+345 DEG
-351 LTQKSTTTFYP
+351 
-362 MSKED
+362 
-367 GILVL
+367 ILL
-372 DNSKYYLVT
+372 QSNSKYYLVT
-381 GTGADDVA
+381 GAGADDIK
-389 LSDRVTVIGV
+389 LSDGRVVIGA
-399 SCTVQAVVGG
+399 SSTVQAVIDG
-409 YVYYTETNALY
+409 YVYYTDANALY
-420 RINLDAAVTDG
+420 RINLDAAATGG
-431 SPNAEKV
+431 SPNAERII
-438 VAAGVKTDWL
+438 AAGVKTDWL
-448 NLEFVTK
+448 ALEFVDK
-455 GDNAFFFYFD
+455 GDNALLFYFD
-465 TEEYSYTSYVNLSAF
+465 TEEYTYTSYVVLTAF
-480 GGETLT
+480 DGEELT

-500 KAKEEAEAA
+500 KAEEDAEE

>member
-1 MRARGNRQEKSMNK
+1 MNK

-25 VVLVTAIFVLTACNK
+25 VVLIAAIFVLTACNK

-90 SIMRAAL
+90 SIMRAEL
-97 KADGTVD
+97 NADGTV
-104 NSTAKVVVPKSI
+104 NNATAKVVVPKSI
-116 YNQSASGGF
+116 YNQSTSGGF
-125 AVYGDWIYYATP
+125 AIYGDWIYYATP
-137 NNDEDN
+137 NNDEDT

-157 KTDGSITQLI
+157 KTDGSVTQLI
-167 GTINSRSANYLFTP
+167 GTINSRSSNYLFTP

-236 NAGAQVSDYIF
+236 GAGAQVSDYIF

-268 RYDGTDRRVLLDNT
+268 RYDGSDRRVLLDNT
-282 SFLDEGD
+282 SFLAEGD

-295 EKVFNFTLSKLYFES
+295 EKVFNFTLSKLFYES
-310 DNEATLY
+310 GNEVTLY
-317 YSKSVEI
+317 YTKSVEI
-324 NGTSADVG
+324 NGSATSVG
-332 LYRNTFTVGGGMS
+332 LYLNTFTLDGGLGAAGEKKLTENSSTTFFPMGK
-345 DEGEVQ
+345 DEG
-351 LTQKSTTTFYP
+351 
-362 MSKED
+362 
-367 GILVL
+367 ILL
-372 DNSKYYLVT
+372 QSNSKYYLVT
-381 GTGADDVA
+381 GTGADDIK
-389 LSDRVTVIGV
+389 LSDGRVVIGA
-399 SCTVQAVVGG
+399 SSTVQAVIDG
-409 YVYYTETNALY
+409 YVYYTDANALY
-420 RINLDAAVTDG
+420 RINLDAAATGG
-431 SPNAEKV
+431 SPNAERII
-438 VAAGVKTDWL
+438 AAGVKTDWL
-448 NLEFVTK
+448 ALEFVDK
-455 GDNAFFFYFD
+455 GDNAFLFYFD
-465 TEEYSYTSYVNLSAF
+465 TEEYTYTSYVVLTAF
-480 GGETLT
+480 DGEELT

-500 KAKEEAEAA
+500 KAEEDAEE

>member
-1 MRARGNRQEKSMNK
+1 MNK

-25 VVLVTAIFVLTACNK
+25 VVLIAAILVLTACNK

-49 DSAGTVVSNG
+49 DSADTVVSNG

-90 SIMRAAL
+90 SIMRAEL
-97 KADGTVD
+97 NADGSV
-104 NSTAKVVVPKSI
+104 NNATAKVVVPKSI
-116 YNQSASGGF
+116 YNQSTSGGF
-125 AVYGDWIYYATP
+125 AIYGDWIYYATP
-137 NNDEDN
+137 NNDEDT

-157 KTDGSITQLI
+157 KTDGSVTQLI
-167 GTINSRSANYLFTP
+167 GTINSRSSNYLFTP

-236 NAGAQVSDYIF
+236 GAGAQVSDYIF

-268 RYDGTDRRVLLDNT
+268 RYDGSDRRVLLDNT
-282 SFLDEGD
+282 SFLAEGD

-295 EKVFNFTLSKLYFES
+295 EKVFNFTLSKLFYES
-310 DNEATLY
+310 DNEVTLY
-317 YSKSVEI
+317 YTKSVEI
-324 NGTSADVG
+324 NGSATSVG
-332 LYRNTFTVGGGMS
+332 LYLNTFTLDGGLGAAGEKKLTENSSTTFFPMGK
-345 DEGEVQ
+345 DEG
-351 LTQKSTTTFYP
+351 
-362 MSKED
+362 
-367 GILVL
+367 ILL
-372 DNSKYYLVT
+372 QSNSKYYLVT
-381 GTGADDVA
+381 GTGADDIK
-389 LSDRVTVIGV
+389 LSDGRVVIGV
-399 SCTVQAVVGG
+399 SSTVQAVIDG
-409 YVYYTETNALY
+409 YVYYTDANALY
-420 RINLDAAVTDG
+420 RINLDAAATGG
-431 SPNAEKV
+431 SPNAERII
-438 VAAGVKTDWL
+438 AAGVKTDWL
-448 NLEFVTK
+448 ALEFVDK
-455 GDNAFFFYFD
+455 GDNAFLFYFD
-465 TEEYSYTSYVNLSAF
+465 TEEYTYTSYVVLTAF
-480 GGETLT
+480 DGEELT

-500 KAKEEAEAA
+500 KAEEDAEE

>member
-1 MRARGNRQEKSMNK
+1 MNK
-15 KKICAVAVAV
+15 KRICAVAVMII
-25 VVLVTAIFVLTACNK
+25 VLVSAIFVLTACNK

-90 SIMRAAL
+90 SIMRAEL
-97 KADGTVD
+97 NADGTV
-104 NSTAKVVVPKSI
+104 NNATAKVVVPKSI
-116 YNQSASGGF
+116 YNQSTSGGI
-125 AVYGDWIYYATP
+125 AIYGDWIYYATP
-137 NNDEDN
+137 NNDEDT

-157 KTDGSITQLI
+157 RTDGSVTQLI
-167 GTINSRSANYLFTP
+167 GTINSRSSNYLFTP

-236 NAGAQVSDYIF
+236 GAGAQVSDYIF

-268 RYDGTDRRVLLDNT
+268 RYDGSDRRVLLDNT
-282 SFLDEGD
+282 SFLAEGD

-295 EKVFNFTLSKLYFES
+295 EKVFNFTLSKLFYES
-310 DNEATLY
+310 DNEVTLY
-317 YSKSVEI
+317 YTKSVEI
-324 NGTSADVG
+324 NGSATSVG
-332 LYRNTFTVGGGMS
+332 LYLNTFTLDGGLGAA
-345 DEGEVQ
+345 GEKK
-351 LTQKSTTTFYP
+351 LTENSSTTFFP
-362 MSKED
+362 MGKAE
-367 GILVL
+367 GILL
-372 DNSKYYLVT
+372 QSNSKYYLVT
-381 GTGADDVA
+381 GTGADDIK
-389 LSDRVTVIGV
+389 LSDGRVVIGA
-399 SCTVQAVVGG
+399 SSTVQAVIDG
-409 YVYYTETNALY
+409 YVYYTDANALY
-420 RINLDAAVTDG
+420 RINLDAAATGG
-431 SPNAEKV
+431 SPNAERII
-438 VAAGVKTDWL
+438 AAGVKTDWL
-448 NLEFVTK
+448 ALEFVDK
-455 GDNAFFFYFD
+455 GDNALLFYFD
-465 TEEYSYTSYVNLSAF
+465 TEEYTYTSYVVLTAF
-480 GGETLT
+480 DGEELT

-500 KAKEEAEAA
+500 KAEEDAEE

>member
-1 MRARGNRQEKSMNK
+1 MNK

-25 VVLVTAIFVLTACNK
+25 VVLIAAIFVLTACNK

-90 SIMRAAL
+90 SIMRAEL
-97 KADGTVD
+97 NADGSV
-104 NSTAKVVVPKSI
+104 NNATAKVVVPKSI
-116 YNQSASGGF
+116 YNQSTSGGF
-125 AVYGDWIYYATP
+125 AIYGDWIYYATP
-137 NNDEDN
+137 NNDEDT

-157 KTDGSITQLI
+157 KTDGSVTQLI
-167 GTINSRSANYLFTP
+167 GTINSRSSNYLFTP

-231 LSREA
+231 LSRGA
-236 NAGAQVSDYIF
+236 GAGAQVSDYIF

-268 RYDGTDRRVLLDNT
+268 RYDGSDRRVLLDNT
-282 SFLDEGD
+282 SFLAEGD

-295 EKVFNFTLSKLYFES
+295 EKVFNFTLSKLFYES
-310 DNEATLY
+310 DNEVTLY
-317 YSKSVEI
+317 YTKSVEI
-324 NGTSADVG
+324 NGSATSVG
-332 LYRNTFTVGGGMS
+332 LYLNTFTLDGGLGAAGEKKLTENSSTTFFPMGK
-345 DEGEVQ
+345 DEG
-351 LTQKSTTTFYP
+351 
-362 MSKED
+362 
-367 GILVL
+367 ILL
-372 DNSKYYLVT
+372 QSNSKYYLVT
-381 GTGADDVA
+381 GTGADDIK
-389 LSDRVTVIGV
+389 LSDGRVVIGA
-399 SCTVQAVVGG
+399 SSTVQVVIDG
-409 YVYYTETNALY
+409 YVYYTDANALY
-420 RINLDAAVTDG
+420 RINLDAAATGG
-431 SPNAEKV
+431 SPNAERII
-438 VAAGVKTDWL
+438 AAGVKTDWL
-448 NLEFVTK
+448 ALEFVDK
-455 GDNAFFFYFD
+455 GDNAFLFYFD
-465 TEEYSYTSYVNLSAF
+465 TEEYTYTSYVVLTAF
-480 GGETLT
+480 DGEELT

-500 KAKEEAEAA
+500 KAEEDAEE

>member
-1 MRARGNRQEKSMNK
+1 MNK

-25 VVLVTAIFVLTACNK
+25 VVLIAAIFVLTACNK

-90 SIMRAAL
+90 SIMRAEL
-97 KADGTVD
+97 NADGTV
-104 NSTAKVVVPKSI
+104 NNATAKVVVPKSI
-116 YNQSASGGF
+116 YNQSTSGGF
-125 AVYGDWIYYATP
+125 AIYGDWIYYATP
-137 NNDEDN
+137 NNDEDT

-157 KTDGSITQLI
+157 KTDGSVTQLI
-167 GTINSRSANYLFTP
+167 GTINSRSSNYLFTP

-236 NAGAQVSDYIF
+236 GAGAQVSDYIF

-268 RYDGTDRRVLLDNT
+268 RYDGSDRRVLLDNT
-282 SFLDEGD
+282 SFLAEGD

-295 EKVFNFTLSKLYFES
+295 EKVFNFTLSKLFYES
-310 DNEATLY
+310 DNEVTLY
-317 YSKSVEI
+317 YTKSVEI
-324 NGTSADVG
+324 NGSATSVG
-332 LYRNTFTVGGGMS
+332 LYLNTFTLDGGLGAAGEKKLTENS
-345 DEGEVQ
+345 STTFFPIGKDEG
-351 LTQKSTTTFYP
+351 
-362 MSKED
+362 
-367 GILVL
+367 ILL
-372 DNSKYYLVT
+372 QSNSKYYLVT
-381 GTGADDVA
+381 GTGADDIK
-389 LSDRVTVIGV
+389 LSDGRVVIGA
-399 SCTVQAVVGG
+399 SSTVQAVIDG
-409 YVYYTETNALY
+409 YVYYTDANALY
-420 RINLDAAVTDG
+420 RINLDAAATGG
-431 SPNAEKV
+431 SPNAERII
-438 VAAGVKTDWL
+438 AAGVKTDWL
-448 NLEFVTK
+448 ALEFVDK
-455 GDNAFFFYFD
+455 GDNALLFYFD
-465 TEEYSYTSYVNLSAF
+465 TEEYTYTSYVVLTAF
-480 GGETLT
+480 DGEELT

-500 KAKEEAEAA
+500 KAEEDAEE

>member
-1 MRARGNRQEKSMNK
+1 MNK

-25 VVLVTAIFVLTACNK
+25 VVLIAAIFVLTACNK

-90 SIMRAAL
+90 SIMRAEL
-97 KADGTVD
+97 NADGTV
-104 NSTAKVVVPKSI
+104 NNATAKVVVPKSI
-116 YNQSASGGF
+116 YNQSTSGGF
-125 AVYGDWIYYATP
+125 AIYGDWIYYATP
-137 NNDEDN
+137 NNDEDT

-157 KTDGSITQLI
+157 KTDGSLTQLI
-167 GTINSRSANYLFTP
+167 GTINSRSSNYLFTP

-236 NAGAQVSDYIF
+236 GAGAQVSDYIF

-268 RYDGTDRRVLLDNT
+268 RYDGSDRRVLLDNT
-282 SFLDEGD
+282 SFLAEGD

-295 EKVFNFTLSKLYFES
+295 EKVFNFTLSKLFYES
-310 DNEATLY
+310 DNEVTLY
-317 YSKSVEI
+317 YTKSVEI
-324 NGTSADVG
+324 NGSATSAG
-332 LYRNTFTVGGGMS
+332 LYLNTFTLDGGLGAA
-345 DEGEVQ
+345 GEKK
-351 LTQKSTTTFYP
+351 LTENSSTTFFP
-362 MSKED
+362 MGKAE
-367 GILVL
+367 GILL
-372 DNSKYYLVT
+372 QSNSRYYLVT
-381 GTGADDVA
+381 GTGADDIK
-389 LSDRVTVIGV
+389 LSDGRVVIGA
-399 SCTVQAVVGG
+399 SSTVQAVIDG
-409 YVYYTETNALY
+409 YVYYTDANALY
-420 RINLDAAVTDG
+420 RINLDAAATGG
-431 SPNAEKV
+431 SPNAERII
-438 VAAGVKTDWL
+438 AAGVKTDWL
-448 NLEFVTK
+448 ALEFVDK
-455 GDNAFFFYFD
+455 GDNALLFYFD
-465 TEEYSYTSYVNLSAF
+465 TEEYTYTSYVVLTAF
-480 GGETLT
+480 DGEELT

-500 KAKEEAEAA
+500 KAEEDAEE

>member
-1 MRARGNRQEKSMNK
+1 MNK
-15 KKICAVAVAV
+15 KKICAVAVVV
-25 VVLVTAIFVLTACNK
+25 VVLVAAIFVLTACNK

-90 SIMRAAL
+90 SIMRAEL
-97 KADGTVD
+97 NADGTV
-104 NSTAKVVVPKSI
+104 NNATAKVVVPKSI
-116 YNQSASGGF
+116 YNQSTSGGF
-125 AVYGDWIYYATP
+125 AIYGDWIYYATP
-137 NNDEDN
+137 NNDEDT

-157 KTDGSITQLI
+157 KTDGSVTQLI
-167 GTINSRSANYLFTP
+167 GTINSRSSNYLFTP

-236 NAGAQVSDYIF
+236 GAGAQVSDYIF

-268 RYDGTDRRVLLDNT
+268 RYDGSDRRVLLDNT
-282 SFLDEGD
+282 SFLAEGD

-295 EKVFNFTLSKLYFES
+295 EKVFNFTLSKLFYES
-310 DNEATLY
+310 GNEVTLY
-317 YSKSVEI
+317 YTKSVEI
-324 NGTSADVG
+324 NGSATSVG
-332 LYRNTFTVGGGMS
+332 LYLNTFTLDGGLGAA
-345 DEGEVQ
+345 GEKK
-351 LTQKSTTTFYP
+351 LTENSSTTFFP
-362 MSKED
+362 MGKAE
-367 GILVL
+367 GILL
-372 DNSKYYLVT
+372 QSNSKYYLVT
-381 GTGADDVA
+381 GTGADDIK
-389 LSDRVTVIGV
+389 LSDGRVVIGV
-399 SCTVQAVVGG
+399 SSTVQAVIDG
-409 YVYYTETNALY
+409 YVYYTDANALY
-420 RINLDAAVTDG
+420 RINLDAAATGG
-431 SPNAEKV
+431 SPNAERII
-438 VAAGVKTDWL
+438 AAGVKTDWL
-448 NLEFVTK
+448 ALEFVDK
-455 GDNAFFFYFD
+455 GDNALLFYFD
-465 TEEYSYTSYVNLSAF
+465 TEEYTYTSYVVLTAF
-480 GGETLT
+480 DGEELT

-500 KAKEEAEAA
+500 KAEEDAEE

>member
-1 MRARGNRQEKSMNK
+1 MNK

-25 VVLVTAIFVLTACNK
+25 VVLIAAIFVLTACNK

-90 SIMRAAL
+90 SIMRAEL
-97 KADGTVD
+97 NADGTV
-104 NSTAKVVVPKSI
+104 NNATAKVVVPKSI
-116 YNQSASGGF
+116 YNQSTSGGF
-125 AVYGDWIYYATP
+125 AIYGDWIYYATP
-137 NNDEDN
+137 NNDEDT

-157 KTDGSITQLI
+157 KTDGSVTQLI
-167 GTINSRSANYLFTP
+167 GTINSRSSNYLFTP

-236 NAGAQVSDYIF
+236 GAGAQVSDYIF

-268 RYDGTDRRVLLDNT
+268 RYDGSDRRVLLDNT
-282 SFLDEGD
+282 SFLAEGD

-295 EKVFNFTLSKLYFES
+295 EKVFNFTLSKLFYES
-310 DNEATLY
+310 DNEVTLY
-317 YSKSVEI
+317 YTKSVEI
-324 NGTSADVG
+324 NGSATSVG
-332 LYRNTFTVGGGMS
+332 LYLNTFTLDGGLGAAGEKKLTENSSTTFFPMGK
-345 DEGEVQ
+345 DEG
-351 LTQKSTTTFYP
+351 
-362 MSKED
+362 
-367 GILVL
+367 ILL
-372 DNSKYYLVT
+372 QSNSKYYLVT
-381 GTGADDVA
+381 GTGADDIK
-389 LSDRVTVIGV
+389 LSDGRVVIGA
-399 SCTVQAVVGG
+399 SSTVQAVIDG
-409 YVYYTETNALY
+409 YVYYTDANALY
-420 RINLDAAVTDG
+420 RINLDAAATGG
-431 SPNAEKV
+431 SPNAERII
-438 VAAGVKTDWL
+438 AAGVKTDWL
-448 NLEFVTK
+448 ALEFVDK
-455 GDNAFFFYFD
+455 GDNAFLFYFD
-465 TEEYSYTSYVNLSAF
+465 TEEYTYTSYVVLTAF
-480 GGETLT
+480 DGEELT

-500 KAKEEAEAA
+500 KAEEDAEE

>member
-1 MRARGNRQEKSMNK
+1 MNK

-25 VVLVTAIFVLTACNK
+25 VVLIAAIFVLTACNK

-90 SIMRAAL
+90 SIMRAEL
-97 KADGTVD
+97 NADGTF
-104 NSTAKVVVPKSI
+104 NNATAKVVVPKSI
-116 YNQSASGGF
+116 YNQSTSGGF
-125 AVYGDWIYYATP
+125 AIYGDWIYYATP
-137 NNDEDN
+137 NNDEDT

-157 KTDGSITQLI
+157 KTDGSVTQLI
-167 GTINSRSANYLFTP
+167 GTINSRSSNYLFTP

-236 NAGAQVSDYIF
+236 GAGAQVSDYIF

-268 RYDGTDRRVLLDNT
+268 RYDGSDRRVLLDNT
-282 SFLDEGD
+282 SFLAEGD

-295 EKVFNFTLSKLYFES
+295 EKVFNFTLSKLFYES
-310 DNEATLY
+310 DNEVTLY
-317 YSKSVEI
+317 YTKSVEI
-324 NGTSADVG
+324 NGSATSVG
-332 LYRNTFTVGGGMS
+332 LYLNTFTLDGGLGAAGEKKLTENSSTTFFPMGK
-345 DEGEVQ
+345 DEG
-351 LTQKSTTTFYP
+351 
-362 MSKED
+362 
-367 GILVL
+367 ILL
-372 DNSKYYLVT
+372 QSNSKYYLVT
-381 GTGADDVA
+381 GTGADDIK
-389 LSDRVTVIGV
+389 LSDGRVVIGV
-399 SCTVQAVVGG
+399 SSTVQAVIDG
-409 YVYYTETNALY
+409 YVYYTDANALY
-420 RINLDAAVTDG
+420 RINLDAAATGG
-431 SPNAEKV
+431 SPNAERII
-438 VAAGVKTDWL
+438 AAGVKTDWL
-448 NLEFVTK
+448 ALEFVDK
-455 GDNAFFFYFD
+455 GDNAFLFYFD
-465 TEEYSYTSYVNLSAF
+465 TEEYTYTSYVVLTAF
-480 GGETLT
+480 DGEELT

-500 KAKEEAEAA
+500 KAEEDAEE

>member
-1 MRARGNRQEKSMNK
+1 MNK

-25 VVLVTAIFVLTACNK
+25 VVLIAAIFVLTACNK

-90 SIMRAAL
+90 SIMRAEL
-97 KADGTVD
+97 NADGTV
-104 NSTAKVVVPKSI
+104 NNATAKVVVPKSI
-116 YNQSASGGF
+116 YNQSTSGGF
-125 AVYGDWIYYATP
+125 AIYGDWIYYATP
-137 NNDEDN
+137 NNDEDT

-157 KTDGSITQLI
+157 KTDGSVTQLI
-167 GTINSRSANYLFTP
+167 GTINSRSSNYLFTP

-236 NAGAQVSDYIF
+236 GAGAQVSDYIF

-268 RYDGTDRRVLLDNT
+268 RYDGSDRRVLLDNT
-282 SFLDEGD
+282 SFLAEGD

-295 EKVFNFTLSKLYFES
+295 EKVFNFTLSKLFYES
-310 DNEATLY
+310 DNEVTLY
-317 YSKSVEI
+317 YTKSVEI
-324 NGTSADVG
+324 NGSATSVG
-332 LYRNTFTVGGGMS
+332 LYLNTFTLDGGLGAAGEKKLTENSSTTFFPMGK
-345 DEGEVQ
+345 DEG
-351 LTQKSTTTFYP
+351 
-362 MSKED
+362 
-367 GILVL
+367 ILL
-372 DNSKYYLVT
+372 QSNSKYYLVT
-381 GTGADDVA
+381 GTGADDIK
-389 LSDRVTVIGV
+389 LSDGRVVIGA
-399 SCTVQAVVGG
+399 SSTVQAVIDG
-409 YVYYTETNALY
+409 YVYYTDANALY
-420 RINLDAAVTDG
+420 RINLDAAATGG
-431 SPNAEKV
+431 SPNAERII
-438 VAAGVKTDWL
+438 AAGVKTDWL
-448 NLEFVTK
+448 ALEFVDK
-455 GDNAFFFYFD
+455 GDNALLFYFD
-465 TEEYSYTSYVNLSAF
+465 TEEYTYTSYVVLTAF
-480 GGETLT
+480 DGEELT

-500 KAKEEAEAA
+500 KAEEDAEE